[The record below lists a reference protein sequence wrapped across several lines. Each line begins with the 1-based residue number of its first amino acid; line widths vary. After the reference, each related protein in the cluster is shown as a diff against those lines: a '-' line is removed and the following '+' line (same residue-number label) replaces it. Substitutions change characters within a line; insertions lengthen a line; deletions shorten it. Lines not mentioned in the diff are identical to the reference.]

1 MDFNLTEEQ
10 IELKE
15 AARNFAQN
23 ELTDLAVELEESS
36 SPVPKEVLARI
47 GEMGFLGINTPE
59 EYGGQGL
66 GNLEALIIVEEFGKI
81 SSAIGWP
88 VFEANAGPINQFNT
102 LELLS

>member
-23 ELTDLAVELEESS
+23 ELTDLAVELEESG

-66 GNLEALIIVEEFGKI
+66 GNLEALIILEEFGKI

-88 VFEANAGPINQFNT
+88 VFEANAGPIKGI
-102 LELLS
+102 EAYAA